1 MKVIT
6 EGFKEMPHG
15 LQGIDVEVGSH
26 LFPKQAF
33 AAPFG
38 PRRLEQRTTQLLD
51 LIHQKRQHHQ
61 RRKYHGE
68 VISGVGLTLVIA
80 VAEIVLEMVA
90 LIFQR
95 IERLIFDTP
104 AH

>member
-1 MKVIT
+1 M
-6 EGFKEMPHG
+6 
-15 LQGIDVEVGSH
+15 
-26 LFPKQAF
+26 
-33 AAPFG
+33 
-38 PRRLEQRTTQLLD
+38 
-51 LIHQKRQHHQ
+51 
-61 RRKYHGE
+61 
-68 VISGVGLTLVIA
+68 IA